1 MTAHAIVID
10 TRPADDGA
18 PPFPRLVA
26 LESRWRCSCGT
37 SGEWTPRAKSARTGG
52 QRHVAAMERGRDPF
66 AVLCQPG
73 KGGARTTEGRERAV
87 ARFERRA
94 AIARRVMRGGK

>member
-1 MTAHAIVID
+1 MTAHAIVIE
-10 TRPADDGA
+10 TRTT
-18 PPFPRLVA
+18 
-26 LESRWRCSCGT
+26 LEATEHRWRCSACAYV
-37 SGEWTPRAKSARTGG
+37 GEWKQSAKSARTGG

-66 AVLCQPG
+66 AVLRQPG

-87 ARFERRA
+87 AKFERRA